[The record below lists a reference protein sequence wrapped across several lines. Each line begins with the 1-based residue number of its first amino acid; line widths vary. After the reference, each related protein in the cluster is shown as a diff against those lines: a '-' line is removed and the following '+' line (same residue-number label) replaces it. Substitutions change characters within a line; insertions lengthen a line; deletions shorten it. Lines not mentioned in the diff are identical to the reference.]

1 MIVGVNKWRGEMGQ
15 IYKQDQNKFQAFKYR
30 SFIIAEVFKGI
41 MDVADRVCL
50 PAGDILLVF

>member
-15 IYKQDQNKFQAFKYR
+15 IYKQDQNKFQYR

-41 MDVADRVCL
+41 MDVADRVCQ
-50 PAGDILLVF
+50 PAGDILLVL